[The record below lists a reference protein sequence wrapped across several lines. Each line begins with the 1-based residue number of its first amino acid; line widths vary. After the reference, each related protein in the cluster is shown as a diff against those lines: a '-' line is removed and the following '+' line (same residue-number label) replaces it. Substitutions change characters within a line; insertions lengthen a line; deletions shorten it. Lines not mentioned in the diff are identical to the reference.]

1 MSRAPVTPLPTR
13 EATGAA
19 AAGPRGEKRAHIL
32 EAATRVFASRGYH
45 GARVSDIAREAG
57 IAYGL
62 VYHYFRNKDEI
73 LDTIFAE
80 RWGRFLEVVDGIA
93 AGPQP
98 AAEKLRQLAALILFA
113 YRRRSDWVKVLVFE
127 IQRTSR
133 FSEPEQI
140 EAVGRLFRGVARIIR
155 MGQEAGEFRSDL
167 DANVVCLAF
176 IGALETMI
184 TSQVMRVM
192 RLPDQT
198 QDDDDR
204 TVRTVVELFLGGLSA
219 RGRS

>member
-1 MSRAPVTPLPTR
+1 MAPLV
-13 EATGAA
+13 AA
-19 AAGPRGEKRAHIL
+19 ATTDRGARGEKRQQIL

-80 RWGRFLEVVDGIA
+80 RWGAFVDVVDEVA
-93 AGPQP
+93 AGSQP
-98 AAEKLRQLAALILFA
+98 ASEKLRQLAALVLFA
-113 YRRRSDWVKVLVFE
+113 YRRRPDWVKVLVFE
-127 IQRTSR
+127 IQRSSR

-140 EAVGRLFRGVARIIR
+140 EAVGRLFRAVARIVR
-155 MGQEAGEFRSDL
+155 DGQEAGELRGDL
-167 DANVVCLAF
+167 DANLVCLAF

-184 TSQVMRVM
+184 TSQVLGVM
-192 RLPDQT
+192 RLPESSQSA
-198 QDDDDR
+198 DDR
-204 TVRTVVELFLGGLSA
+204 TVGDVVELFLGGLA
-219 RGRS
+219 VRGRS

>member
-1 MSRAPVTPLPTR
+1 MSRAPLVPLSV
-13 EATGAA
+13 
-19 AAGPRGEKRAHIL
+19 AGPVPPGERALRNAKRQQIL
-32 EAATRVFASRGYH
+32 DAATRVFASRGYH

-62 VYHYFRNKDEI
+62 VYHYFRNKEEI

-80 RWGRFLEVVDGIA
+80 RWGAFLEVVEGIA

-98 AAEKLRQLAALILFA
+98 AAEKLRQFAAIVLFA
-113 YRRRSDWVKVLVFE
+113 NRRRPDWVKVLVFE

-140 EAVGRLFRGVARIIR
+140 EAVGRLFRSVARIVR
-155 MGQEAGEFRSDL
+155 LGQEAGELRQDL
-167 DANVVCLAF
+167 DANLVCLAF

-184 TSQVMRVM
+184 TSQVLGVM
-192 RLPDQT
+192 RLPDAAQT
-198 QDDDDR
+198 SDDG
-204 TVRTVVELFLGGLSA
+204 TVRTVVDMFLSGLA
-219 RGRS
+219 VRSGS

>member
-1 MSRAPVTPLPTR
+1 MARVPMAPLV
-13 EATGAA
+13 AA
-19 AAGPRGEKRAHIL
+19 ATTDRGARGEKRQQIL

-80 RWGRFLEVVDGIA
+80 RWGAFVDVVDEVA
-93 AGPQP
+93 AGSQP
-98 AAEKLRQLAALILFA
+98 ASEKLRQLAALVLFA
-113 YRRRSDWVKVLVFE
+113 YRRRPDWVKVLVFE
-127 IQRTSR
+127 IQRSSR

-140 EAVGRLFRGVARIIR
+140 EAVGRLFRAVARIVR
-155 MGQEAGEFRSDL
+155 DGQEAGELRGDL
-167 DANVVCLAF
+167 DANLVCLAF

-184 TSQVMRVM
+184 TSQVLGVM
-192 RLPDQT
+192 RLPESSQSA
-198 QDDDDR
+198 DDR
-204 TVRTVVELFLGGLSA
+204 TVGDVVELFLGGLA
-219 RGRS
+219 VRGRS

>member
-1 MSRAPVTPLPTR
+1 MSRAPLAPLAVAGSELPR
-13 EATGAA
+13 ERAVRSA
-19 AAGPRGEKRAHIL
+19 KRQQIL

-62 VYHYFRNKDEI
+62 VYHYFRNKEEI

-80 RWGRFLEVVDGIA
+80 RWGAFLDVVEGIA
-93 AGPQP
+93 AGPHP
-98 AAEKLRQLAALILFA
+98 ASEKLRQFAAIVLFA
-113 YRRRSDWVKVLVFE
+113 NRRRPDWVKVLVFE

-140 EAVGRLFRGVARIIR
+140 EAVGRLFRSVARIVR
-155 MGQEAGEFRSDL
+155 LGQEAGELRQDL
-167 DANVVCLAF
+167 DANLVCLAF

-184 TSQVMRVM
+184 TSQVLGVM
-192 RLPDQT
+192 RLPDASQAS
-198 QDDDDR
+198 DDG
-204 TVRTVVELFLGGLSA
+204 TVRTVVDMFLSGLA
-219 RGRS
+219 VRSGS

>member
-1 MSRAPVTPLPTR
+1 MSRAPVTPLPMR
-13 EATGAA
+13 ETTAP

-62 VYHYFRNKDEI
+62 VYHYFRNKEEI

-80 RWGRFLEVVDGIA
+80 RWGQFLDVVDGIA

-98 AAEKLRQLAALILFA
+98 ASEKLRQLAALILFA

-140 EAVGRLFRGVARIIR
+140 EAVGRLFRSVARIVR
-155 MGQEAGEFRSDL
+155 MGQESGELRSDL
-167 DANVVCLAF
+167 DANLVCLAF

-204 TVRTVVELFLGGLSA
+204 TVRTVVELFLGGLAA